1 MRFERKH
8 AVLFLAI
15 AAWNLVT
22 YATFTKN
29 LIAAHQ
35 SGEDRATGYWVA
47 HSVLIVVNVIIAVVL
62 GRWGWQALKA
72 SKQEN

>member
-15 AAWNLVT
+15 AAWNVIT

-29 LIAAHQ
+29 LDEAHQ
-35 SGEDRATGYWVA
+35 SGEERATGYWVA
-47 HSVLIVVNVIIAVVL
+47 HSVQIVVNTVIAVVL
-62 GRWGWQALKA
+62 GTLGVKVLKGTR
-72 SKQEN
+72 SP